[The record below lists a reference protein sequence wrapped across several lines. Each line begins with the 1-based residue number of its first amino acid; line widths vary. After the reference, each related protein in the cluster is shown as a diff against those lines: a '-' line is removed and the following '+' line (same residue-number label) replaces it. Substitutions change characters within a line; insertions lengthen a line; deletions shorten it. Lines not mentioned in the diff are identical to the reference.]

1 LIQIHVPTGATYRE
15 RPSCTQISTVPSFI
29 YETDMQRL
37 LLLSLLLTTS
47 ASAQTT
53 EEIFEQAREY
63 TVQIRTAVTMPFL
76 GDKKTSSLGAGFVVD
91 AKRGWVMTN
100 AHVVA
105 RSPSHVRVARNGQPF
120 HDATKVYVDPYL
132 DVALI
137 KVAEPMLSDLNTA
150 NLECSE
156 IPAIGVEVG
165 AFGHPWGLSYTGTRG
180 IISGITSKLG
190 GEMLQTDA
198 AINGGNSGGPLIS
211 LKNGRIVGI
220 NTARVKDKGDQNT
233 NFAVPMK
240 YACRI
245 LTLLQNE
252 QNPSPPELSTVFV
265 KSLDDQAQL
274 VVAKTYPRAGTI
286 PVKNGDVILKVAE
299 VPGEIRNE
307 GQLVHALRGRLDKV
321 VLEIIRGEKQ
331 MTISGSLPPRM
342 RITDRQGVY
351 VSGLLIGTVGF
362 RDNNEL
368 NMGNDVLMVHHV
380 SSGSLGSSLEIK
392 KWDFLVTVNG
402 ENVNSLETV
411 YQRLEA
417 AQLEEKSVTLM
428 LKRWSNKQDRIYD
441 YIERSV
447 SVNELK
453 SIGALATEHLA
464 LKSTL

>member
-1 LIQIHVPTGATYRE
+1 
-15 RPSCTQISTVPSFI
+15 
-29 YETDMQRL
+29 MQRF

-47 ASAQTT
+47 AFAQTT
-53 EEIFEQAREY
+53 EDIFEQARGY

-105 RSPSHVRVARNGQPF
+105 RSPSQVRVAKYGQPF

-137 KVAEPMLSDLNTA
+137 KVPDSMLSDLNTA
-150 NLECSE
+150 SLECSE
-156 IPAIGVEVG
+156 IPAMGLEVG

-180 IISGITSKLG
+180 IISGVTAKLG

-211 LKNGRIVGI
+211 LKSGKIVGI
-220 NTARVKDKGDQNT
+220 NTARIRDKSDQNT

-245 LTLLQNE
+245 LTLLQNK
-252 QNPSPPELSTVFV
+252 QNPSPPDLSTVFV
-265 KSLDDQAQL
+265 KALDDQLHL
-274 VVAKTYPRAGTI
+274 VVAKTYLRDGTI
-286 PVKNGDVILKVAE
+286 PLKSGDAILKVAKL
-299 VPGEIRNE
+299 PGEIRNE
-307 GQLVHALRGRLDKV
+307 GQLVHALRGRLDNV
-321 VLEIIRGEKQ
+321 VLDILRGKQ
-331 MTISGSLPPRM
+331 PMTISGRLPPRM
-342 RITDRQGVY
+342 RVTDRQGVY
-351 VSGLLIGTVGF
+351 VSGLLIGSVGF
-362 RDNNEL
+362 RDNHEL

-380 SSGSLGSSLEIK
+380 TNGSLGSSLEIK
-392 KWDFLVTVNG
+392 KWDLLVTVNG
-402 ENVNSLETV
+402 ENMNSLETV
-411 YQRLEA
+411 YERLEA
-417 AQLEEKSVTLM
+417 AQMEAKSVKLM

-453 SIGALATEHLA
+453 SIGTLTTEQLA

>member
-1 LIQIHVPTGATYRE
+1 
-15 RPSCTQISTVPSFI
+15 
-29 YETDMQRL
+29 MQRL
-37 LLLSLLLTTS
+37 LLISLFLTTS
-47 ASAQTT
+47 AFAQTT
-53 EEIFEQAREY
+53 EEIFEQARKY

-105 RSPSHVRVARNGQPF
+105 RSPSQVRVAKYSQPF
-120 HDATKVYVDPYL
+120 HNATKVYVDPYL
-132 DVALI
+132 DVAVI
-137 KVAEPMLSDLNTA
+137 KVAAPMLSDLYAA
-150 NLECSE
+150 NLECKE
-156 IPAIGVEVG
+156 IPAMGLEVG

-220 NTARVKDKGDQNT
+220 NTARIKDKRDQNT

-245 LTLLQNE
+245 LSLLQNE
-252 QNPSPPELSTVFV
+252 QNPSPPDLSTVFV
-265 KSLDDQAQL
+265 KSLDDQSHI
-274 VVAKTYPRAGTI
+274 VVAKTYLRAKTI

-307 GQLVHALRGRLDKV
+307 GQLVHALRGRLDNV
-321 VLEIIRGEKQ
+321 VLDIIRGERQ

-351 VSGLLIGTVGF
+351 VSGLLIGAVGF

-380 SSGSLGSSLEIK
+380 ASGSLGSSLEIK

-402 ENVNSLETV
+402 EKVSSLEAI
-411 YQRLEA
+411 YKRLLA
-417 AQLEEKSVTLM
+417 AQLEEKPVKLM

-453 SIGALATEHLA
+453 SIGSLATEHVA
-464 LKSTL
+464 LKSTLHDY